1 MSQAIKKQLKR
12 SYPVVAG
19 FLILNI
25 IISAVFF
32 NMRFDL
38 LTISWLNSAL
48 AQVDTATSS
57 VTVKNAAPAFTV
69 NAAENPTSSS
79 TSPVNVGAN
88 ISFIGTADDPEN
100 NSYYLIVCDSTATAT
115 PGAGGAA
122 PTCSVGNTINCV
134 SGLTA
139 DTAQAS
145 CTYSNVANPGGETK
159 DWAAFVCDNHATQAQ
174 CTTVGNS
181 GSGDSG
187 SPYYV
192 NHAPT
197 FTAVATTDDNKDPGG
212 VFTIQGSVGD
222 TDVQGGGDT
231 LSMSVCSTNSWST
244 TTGCAATTLCTGT
257 STAATVSCTYTS
269 PVPMAHGTSSYYAFV
284 KDWHEL
290 ASAANSRTSVITTN
304 NVAPSV
310 STITL
315 NNAGNITLNMK
326 NEAARIVWATS
337 TSVTDNNGC
346 ADIVDATST
355 FYYSNVAGGAGCA
368 ADDNNCYKATAAAC
382 NISDCS
388 GGADTIATIACN
400 VGLAYHA
407 VPTDNGAPGNPYEP
421 YNWIAAIFAY
431 DETLSS
437 SLATS
442 SGREVIAA
450 SALEVTEATIPYGIL
465 QAGQNTGTY
474 NATTTVVNFGNCPL
488 ASEIDGTWMSNGGNH
503 IAENNQKFDLST
515 AAYGSLAYNLSS
527 STPQTLNLSNRPT
540 SATDVTRPV
549 YWGIA
554 IPALLPSGDYSGTN
568 TFTPIIYSGGVW

>member
-25 IISAVFF
+25 AISAVFF
-32 NMRFDL
+32 NMRFNL
-38 LTISWLNSAL
+38 LEISWLNG
-48 AQVDTATSS
+48 AQAQDSATSS
-57 VTVKNAAPAFTV
+57 VTVKNAPPAFTV

-88 ISFIGTADDPEN
+88 ISFTGTADDPEN

-134 SGLTA
+134 SGLTG

-145 CTYSNVANPGGETK
+145 CTYGNVADPGAETK
-159 DWAAFVCDNHATQAQ
+159 NWAAFVCDNHATQAQ

-212 VFTIQGSVGD
+212 IFTIQGNVGD
-222 TDVQGGGDT
+222 TDAQGGVDT
-231 LSMSVCSTNSWST
+231 LTMSVCSSNSWST
-244 TTGCAATTLCTGT
+244 TTGCAATTFCTGT
-257 STAATVSCTYTS
+257 TTGATVSCTYTS

-284 KDWHEL
+284 KDWHQL

-310 STITL
+310 SNIVLNGGSLITL
-315 NNAGNITLNMK
+315 LNKGAGPKTVT
-326 NEAARIVWATS
+326 AS
-337 TSVTDNNGC
+337 SSSVTDNNGC
-346 ADIVDATST
+346 ADLVDATST
-355 FYYSNVAGGAGCA
+355 IYYSAVAGGADCT
-368 ADDNNCYKATAAAC
+368 ADDNNCYKSAAAAC
-382 NISDCS
+382 NVSDCS
-388 GGADTIATIACN
+388 GGVDTVATVVCSA
-400 VGLAYHA
+400 GLEYHA
-407 VPTDNGAPGNPYEP
+407 IPTDISTGNPYTS
-421 YNWIAAIFAY
+421 NGWIASIFPY
-431 DETLSS
+431 DETLSA

-442 SGREVIAA
+442 SPVDVFTNM
-450 SALEVTEATIPYGIL
+450 ALDVSEATIPYGIL
-465 QAGQNTGTY
+465 QAGQNTAGY
-474 NATTTVVNFGNCPL
+474 NATTTVINFGNCPL
-488 ASEIDGTWMSNGGNH
+488 ASDIDGTWMSNGGNH
-503 IAENNQKFDLST
+503 IGENNQKFDLST
-515 AAYGSLAYNLSS
+515 AVYGSLTYNLSS
-527 STPQTLNLSNRPT
+527 TTPQTLNLSARPT
-540 SATDVTRPV
+540 SAANVTRPV
-549 YWGIA
+549 YWGIN
-554 IPALLPSGDYSGTN
+554 IPALLPSGDYYGTN
-568 TFTPIIYSGGVW
+568 TFTAGLYSGGVW